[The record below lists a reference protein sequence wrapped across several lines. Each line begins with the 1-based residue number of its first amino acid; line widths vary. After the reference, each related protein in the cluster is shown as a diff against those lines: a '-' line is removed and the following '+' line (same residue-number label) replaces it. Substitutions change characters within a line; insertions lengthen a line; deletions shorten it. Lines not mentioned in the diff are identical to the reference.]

1 MKRSGYLVAMFRRAW
16 HLVRRAA
23 ESFVLLAMFMA
34 SMATW
39 GFIELSKKVT
49 RGSTEAFDTAVMLM
63 MRNPADVSD
72 PIGPKWFEEL
82 GRDFTALG
90 GVGVLVLLTVFAGC
104 FMWLKTLHRTALF
117 LGVAIGGGLLASTAF
132 KNFFDRPRPEL
143 VPHGS
148 NVYTASF
155 PSGHSMMAAITYLTL
170 AALLARTQ
178 SSTAIRTFLILAAT
192 LIVIGV
198 GISRVYL
205 GVHWPTDVL
214 AGWTA
219 GAAWALGCLAVAHW
233 LGRRRAI
240 EPDHKAGLEPPVQD
254 EDASPKQ

>member
-1 MKRSGYLVAMFRRAW
+1 MKRSELLLTTTRRAFQ
-16 HLVRRAA
+16 LLRSAI
-23 ESFVLLAMFMA
+23 ESLILLAVFLA
-34 SMATW
+34 SMAAW
-39 GFIELSKKVT
+39 GFVELAKEVT

-72 PIGPKWFEEL
+72 PLGPKWLEEM

-90 GVGVLVLLTVFAGC
+90 GVGVLVLLTIFAGC
-104 FMWLKTLHRTALF
+104 FMWLRERYRTALF
-117 LGVAIGGGLLASTAF
+117 LGVAVGGGLVASMAF

-148 NVYTASF
+148 IVYSASF

-170 AALLARTQ
+170 AVLLARTQ
-178 SSTAIRTFLILAAT
+178 TSPKIRTFFIIAAT
-192 LIVIGV
+192 LIVFGV
-198 GISRVYL
+198 GVSRVYL

-233 LGRRRAI
+233 MGRNRTI
-240 EPDHKAGLEPPVQD
+240 EPDLKDSVAPLEDQ
-254 EDASPKQ
+254 SPETHG